1 MAKYYLDENGVRV
14 LVRYINDGLETKLE
28 KTALDNL
35 ATKNETQGIQETV
48 NEIENNFNDF
58 TADVEQTYATKQ
70 TVADIEQ
77 NISTNYATKTEI
89 QEMEQDLTGNYATK
103 TELENAI
110 DGIEPYDDT
119 ELKNEITAI
128 KAKASSAY
136 HFKGSVANETE
147 LVNIENPEVG
157 DVYNVIDTGM
167 NFAWTGSDW
176 DNLGA
181 FVDLSPYA
189 LDEDIQSIP
198 NPELD
203 AIIYGGKSA
212 IVGDVS
218 GLKSMFANDE
228 TSVKVTLSED
238 VEVDSALIIPEGK
251 EVTLNLNG
259 KTIGGDG
266 AQTIAVYGDLTIE
279 GGEITGKRTIVVP
292 AGGSVTINNTG
303 ITSSDCAISAYGSDA
318 QVVVNSGE
326 ITAQEVPVLLTEG
339 ASATING
346 GHLVGLD
353 NFAIGGNG
361 SPGKGNINVTIN
373 GGTIEGR
380 IQSAGYIATA
390 IYWPNS
396 GTLTINGGE
405 IVSEGAGIVMRGG
418 QVNLNEGT
426 VVTANGASG
435 VLGKV
440 GDSRQVVGPYA
451 VVYDNASNYPAHDSL
466 ELNIANG
473 VVLTGTDGD
482 IQCLPVGGTVNIHD
496 NR

>member
-119 ELKNEITAI
+119 ELKNEIAGI

-136 HFKGSVANETE
+136 HFKGSVANEAE
-147 LVNIENPEVG
+147 LVNVENPEVG

-218 GLKSMFANDE
+218 GLKSMLANDE

-303 ITSSDCAISAYGSDA
+303 ITSTDCAITAYGSDA

-361 SPGKGNINVTIN
+361 SAGKGNINVTIN

>member
-119 ELKNEITAI
+119 ELKNEIAGI

-136 HFKGSVANETE
+136 HFKGSVANEAE
-147 LVNIENPEVG
+147 LVNVENPEVG

-218 GLKSMFANDE
+218 GLKSMLANDE

-318 QVVVNSGE
+318 EVVVNSGE

>member
-119 ELKNEITAI
+119 ELKNEIAGI

-136 HFKGSVANETE
+136 HFKGSVANEAE
-147 LVNIENPEVG
+147 LVNVENPEVG

-218 GLKSMFANDE
+218 GLKSMLANDE

-318 QVVVNSGE
+318 EVVVNSGE

-451 VVYDNASNYPAHDSL
+451 VVYDDASNYPAHDSL

>member
-1 MAKYYLDENGVRV
+1 ML
-14 LVRYINDGLETKLE
+14 
-28 KTALDNL
+28 
-35 ATKNETQGIQETV
+35 
-48 NEIENNFNDF
+48 
-58 TADVEQTYATKQ
+58 
-70 TVADIEQ
+70 
-77 NISTNYATKTEI
+77 
-89 QEMEQDLTGNYATK
+89 
-103 TELENAI
+103 
-110 DGIEPYDDT
+110 
-119 ELKNEITAI
+119 
-128 KAKASSAY
+128 
-136 HFKGSVANETE
+136 
-147 LVNIENPEVG
+147 
-157 DVYNVIDTGM
+157 
-167 NFAWTGSDW
+167 
-176 DNLGA
+176 
-181 FVDLSPYA
+181 
-189 LDEDIQSIP
+189 
-198 NPELD
+198 
-203 AIIYGGKSA
+203 
-212 IVGDVS
+212 
-218 GLKSMFANDE
+218 ANDE

-238 VEVDSALIIPEGK
+238 VEVDSALIIPERK

-318 QVVVNSGE
+318 EVIVNSGE

-380 IQSAGYIATA
+380 IQSAGYIAAA

-418 QVNLNEGT
+418 TVNLNEGT

>member
-119 ELKNEITAI
+119 ELKNEIAGI

-136 HFKGSVANETE
+136 HFKGSVANEAE
-147 LVNIENPEVG
+147 LVNVENPEVG

-167 NFAWTGSDW
+167 NFAWTGTDW

-218 GLKSMFANDE
+218 GLKSMLANDE

-318 QVVVNSGE
+318 EVIVNSGE

-426 VVTANGASG
+426 VITANGASG

>member
-119 ELKNEITAI
+119 ELKNEIAGI

-136 HFKGSVANETE
+136 HFKGSVANEAE
-147 LVNIENPEVG
+147 LVNVENPEVG

-167 NFAWTGSDW
+167 NFAWTGTDW

-218 GLKSMFANDE
+218 GLKSMLANDE